1 MSNSSRTLLIV
12 LIAILV
18 LCLCLCAGL
27 VFAGALGFLITTS
40 SSSSDDNSPVFQFTP
55 PFEDWREIMPT
66 PPDIDPPTLP
76 LATLSNLPAS
86 DGAYETLQ
94 SLQQALV
101 PVNDPREL
109 AQRLG
114 GKGEIPET
122 VPFSGPF
129 QVGDRKKFWVTN
141 VDTTENFQVEAVLR
155 YVTDSA
161 YFWIEDGVSF
171 NQSALRRLA
180 ETFNN
185 QIVPTNRE
193 FFGMEWNPGIDNDPR
208 LFILYTRGAGR
219 NIAGYFSSADSVHP
233 LAHQYSNAHEMFILS
248 ADNAGLEEEFTYGVL
263 AHEFQHMIHWY
274 RDRNEETW
282 LNEGF
287 SELAAFLNGYD
298 PGGFD
303 YIFSLNPDH
312 QLNDWPTD
320 SSATTPYYGAS
331 FLFITYFLERFGE
344 EATKSLVA
352 HPDNGLDSIDTVL
365 ASLNEKDPLTG
376 QPIQADDVFV
386 DWTLTNYLNDPRL
399 SDGRFT
405 YTRYRSAPTVN
416 DTEVFTNCD
425 GRSQTRSVRQ
435 YGADY
440 IKFNCQG
447 SFTLEFEGNSEVG
460 VLPIGAYSGDYAFW
474 SNKGDESNMTL
485 TREFDFTNISAPIQM
500 TYRTWY
506 NLEED
511 YDYLYLVASEHDG
524 KNWQILTTPSCTTE
538 NPSGNSYGC
547 GYNGNTTGYIQEVV
561 DLSRFAGKKV
571 LLRFEYVTDA
581 AVNGEGLLL
590 DDISIPAVDYFTDFE
605 SDSGGWQADG
615 FVRIQN
621 RLPQTFRLTLIYLG
635 SNPRVEYLTLDAAS
649 SLQHTVQLSD
659 PGEPVVLVVS
669 GTTRFTRQPAAYTFS
684 AQR

>member
-1 MSNSSRTLLIV
+1 MNNSSRTLIIILIV
-12 LIAILV
+12 FLV
-18 LCLCLCAGL
+18 LCLCLCAA
-27 VFAGALGFLITTS
+27 VIFTGALGLLIFRSESTAP
-40 SSSSDDNSPVFQFTP
+40 DNSPAFQITP
-55 PFEDWREIMPT
+55 PFEEWRDLI
-66 PPDIDPPTLP
+66 PTLP
-76 LATLSNLPAS
+76 EMDDPPAIATPYSVPVS
-86 DGAYETLQ
+86 EGAYETLQ

-109 AQRLG
+109 AERLG
-114 GKGEIPET
+114 GKDEIPET
-122 VPFSGPF
+122 VPYSGPF
-129 QVGDRKKFWVTN
+129 QVGDRETFWVTN

-155 YVTDSA
+155 YVTDNA
-161 YFWIEDGVSF
+161 YFWIEDGVSY
-171 NQSALRRLA
+171 NEAALRRLA
-180 ETFNN
+180 ETFDD
-185 QIVPTNRE
+185 QIIPTNRE
-193 FFGMEWNPGIDNDPR
+193 FFGTEWNPGVDNDPR
-208 LFILYTRGAGR
+208 LFVLYTRGAGS

-248 ADNAGLEEEFTYGVL
+248 ADNTGFEEEFTYGVL

-303 YIFSLNPDH
+303 YIFSGNPDH

-331 FLFITYFLERFGE
+331 FLFVTYFLERFGE
-344 EATKSLVA
+344 DATKALVA
-352 HPDNGLDSIDTVL
+352 HPDNGLDSMDAVL
-365 ASLNEKDPLTG
+365 ASLNQRDPLTG
-376 QPIQADDVFV
+376 QLIQADDLFV
-386 DWTLTNYLNDPRL
+386 DWTLTNYLNDAEI

-405 YTRYRSAPTVN
+405 YTNYSSAPSVN
-416 DTEVFTNCD
+416 DTEVFSDCD
-425 GRSQTRSVRQ
+425 GRIQNRTVKQ

-440 IKFNCQG
+440 IRFNCQG
-447 SFTLEFEGNSEVG
+447 NFTLSFLGNSEVG
-460 VLPIGAYSGDYAFW
+460 VLPTAAYSGEYAFW

-485 TREFDFTNISAPIQM
+485 TREFDFTTVSGPIEL
-500 TYRTWY
+500 TYHTWY
-506 NLEED
+506 DLEED
-511 YDYLYLVASEHDG
+511 YDYLYLVASEDNG
-524 KNWQILTTPSCTTE
+524 ETWQILTTPSCTTE

-547 GYNGNTTGYIQEVV
+547 GYNGSTDGYIEETV

-581 AVNGEGLLL
+581 AVNGEGLLV
-590 DDISIPAVDYFTDFE
+590 DDISIPAIDYFTDFE
-605 SDSGGWQADG
+605 NDSGGWQAEG

-621 RLPQTFRLTLIYLG
+621 RLPQTFRLSLIYLG
-635 SNPRVEYLTLDAAS
+635 ENPRVEYLPVDDVQ
-649 SLQHTVQLSD
+649 SLSYAVEVDSPSQ
-659 PGEPVVLVVS
+659 PVILVVS

>member
-1 MSNSSRTLLIV
+1 MNSSSRTLLIL
-12 LIAILV
+12 LIVFVV
-18 LCLCLCAGL
+18 LCLCLCAAA
-27 VFAGALGFLITTS
+27 VFTGALGVLIFRS
-40 SSSSDDNSPVFQFTP
+40 ESNNPGNSPVFEFTP
-55 PFEDWREIMPT
+55 PFRDWGQI
-66 PPDIDPPTLP
+66 IPTLP
-76 LATLSNLPAS
+76 NIDPSLPLITPSGERPAE
-86 DGAYETLQ
+86 GAYETLQ
-94 SLQQALV
+94 SLQQVLV

-109 AQRLG
+109 AQRLA

-122 VPFSGPF
+122 VSYSGPY

-171 NQSALRRLA
+171 NTSALQRLA
-180 ETFNN
+180 EAFNN
-185 QIVPTNRE
+185 RIVPTNRE

-208 LFILYTRGAGR
+208 MFILYTRGVGR

-248 ADNAGLEEEFTYGVL
+248 ADNARLEEEFTYGVL

-282 LNEGF
+282 MNEGF

-331 FLFITYFLERFGE
+331 FLFVTYFLERFGE
-344 EATKSLVA
+344 ESTKALVA

-365 ASLNEKDPLTG
+365 ASQNAKDPLTG
-376 QPIQADDVFV
+376 QLIQADDVFV
-386 DWTLTNYLNDPRL
+386 DWTVTNYLNDPRIG
-399 SDGRFT
+399 DGRFA
-405 YTRYRSAPTVN
+405 YTLYRNAPTVK
-416 DTEVFTNCD
+416 DTEVFSNCD
-425 GRSQTRSVRQ
+425 GRSQTRTVHQ

-440 IKFNCQG
+440 IRFNCQS
-447 SFTLEFEGNSEVG
+447 SFTLHFQGNSEVG
-460 VLPIGAYSGDYAFW
+460 VLPTNAYSGEYAFW

-485 TREFDFTNISAPIQM
+485 TREFDFSNVSAPIQLS
-500 TYRTWY
+500 YRTWY
-506 NLEED
+506 DLEED
-511 YDYLYLVASEHDG
+511 YDYLYLVASEDAG
-524 KNWQILTTPSCTTE
+524 KTWQVLTTPSCTTE

-547 GYNGNTTGYIQEVV
+547 GYNGKTNGYIEEVV

-590 DDISIPAVDYFTDFE
+590 DDVSIPAINYFTDFE
-605 SDSGGWQADG
+605 TDEGGWQANG

-635 SNPRVEYLTLDAAS
+635 SNPRVEYLSVDPS
-649 SLQHTVQLSD
+649 QSLRYSVELAEPT
-659 PGEPVVLVVS
+659 EPVVLVVS
-669 GTTRFTRQPAAYTFS
+669 GTTRFTRQPASYSFS

>member
-1 MSNSSRTLLIV
+1 MTPTSRTLLII
-12 LIAILV
+12 LIVFLV
-18 LCLCLCAGL
+18 LCLCLCAVA
-27 VFAGALGFLITTS
+27 VFTGALGVLIFRS
-40 SSSSDDNSPVFQFTP
+40 EAADPNNSPVFEFTP
-55 PFEDWREIMPT
+55 PFEDWREITPT
-66 PPDIDPPTLP
+66 LPDIDSPPLVTTP
-76 LATLSNLPAS
+76 SGLPAG

-101 PVNDPREL
+101 PVNDPHEL

-114 GKGEIPET
+114 GKGEIPQT

-155 YVTDSA
+155 YVTENA
-161 YFWIEDGVSF
+161 YFWIEDGVSY
-171 NQSALRRLA
+171 NQSSLRRLA
-180 ETFNN
+180 ETFND
-185 QIVPTNRE
+185 QIIPTNRE
-193 FFGMEWNPGIDNDPR
+193 FFGMEWNPGVDNDPR
-208 LFILYTRGAGR
+208 LFVLYTRGAGK

-248 ADNAGLEEEFTYGVL
+248 ADNARLEEEFTYGVL

-303 YIFSLNPDH
+303 YIFSINPDH

-331 FLFITYFLERFGE
+331 FLFVNYFLERFGE
-344 EATKSLVA
+344 EATKALVA
-352 HPDNGLDSIDTVL
+352 HPDNGLDSIDSVL
-365 ASLNEKDPLTG
+365 ASLTANDPLTG
-376 QPIQADDVFV
+376 QVIQADDVFV
-386 DWTLTNYLNDPRL
+386 DWTLTNYLNDPRIG
-399 SDGRFT
+399 DGRFA
-405 YTRYRSAPTVN
+405 YTQYRNAPTVN
-416 DTEVFTNCD
+416 DTEVFTACD
-425 GRSQTRSVRQ
+425 GRSQTRTVKQ

-440 IKFNCQG
+440 IRFNCQG
-447 SFTLEFEGNSEVG
+447 SFTLEFQGNSEVG
-460 VLPIGAYSGDYAFW
+460 VLPVDAYSGNYAFW

-485 TREFDFTNISAPIQM
+485 TREFDFTGVESPIQLS
-500 TYRTWY
+500 YRTWY
-506 NLEED
+506 DLEED
-511 YDYLYLVASEHDG
+511 YDYLYLVASEDNG
-524 KNWQILTTPSCTTE
+524 QTWQIVTTPSCTTE

-547 GYNGNTTGYIQEVV
+547 GYNGKTNGYVEEVI
-561 DLSRFAGKKV
+561 DLSRFAGKKI

-590 DDISIPAVDYFTDFE
+590 DDVSIPAINYFTDFE
-605 SDSGGWQADG
+605 SDEGGWQANG

-621 RLPQTFRLTLIYLG
+621 RLPQTFRLSLIYLG
-635 SNPRVEYLTLDAAS
+635 TNPRVEYLQLDEYQ
-649 SLQHTVQLSD
+649 SLRHTVQLTE
-659 PGEPVVLVVS
+659 PTEPVVLVIS
-669 GTTRFTRQPAAYTFS
+669 GTTRFTRQPASYTFS